1 MDAKLKKLIQQ
12 WHIKAEND
20 LTTANNEFKADKTV
34 TDAICFHSQQ
44 SVEKYLKSYL
54 IAQQIPIRNTHNI
67 TEILRLCIKID
78 ADFRNLNFAIV
89 LTNYAV
95 EIRYPDDFYIPDID
109 EAKEAYEM
117 ALKVKEFVV
126 SKIRLLI
133 QENA

>member
-20 LTTANNEFKADKTV
+20 LITAMNEFKAEETI
-34 TDAICFHSQQ
+34 TDSICFHSQQ

-54 IAQQIPIRNTHNI
+54 IAQQQPIRNTHNI

-78 ADFRNLNFAIV
+78 EDFRELNFATV

-95 EIRYPDDFYIPDID
+95 EIQYPDDFYIPDID

-126 SKIRLLI
+126 SKIQLI
-133 QENA
+133 END